1 MNNKYFQVIIL
12 SFSITIITFCIHM
25 LQSVDSMLNDHSFR
39 ISHSYL
45 GMAYDF
51 HKTFYPFAKRPFTNL
66 MIEMFSNIFHSSIGL
81 SFIIVNFTFIFL
93 NGFLVYKLSSI
104 FSENHRNNLI
114 NLLIYSLCFSNIFA
128 FFVPIYSYDEPLQ
141 FFFILLSL
149 ISFFKQKWLYFIL
162 TFSFA
167 IIARESSIILLPGL
181 WLLLKNKNKIFNLN
195 IIKKTIYLSIPVL
208 TYYVFLIIYIKVNNM
223 AATNEEDIK
232 NRLLHFKLNVGE
244 NIAATETIF
253 SFFLILGL
261 PIYFLVISIIKK
273 SYSSLLEKNLVKS
286 FLITVIINSVIVI
299 LTTKARE
306 SRLFVIPLFF
316 LWPIF
321 FNYLKE
327 EICEVFKFS
336 NYIKLFK
343 RWDYTLVLGFL
354 IFLNKLICYKI
365 YKITIG
371 DPSQNYFNLYL
382 FIIITIII
390 FHSLF
395 TLLNRSNRF
404 ISIENT

>member
-1 MNNKYFQVIIL
+1 
-12 SFSITIITFCIHM
+12 
-25 LQSVDSMLNDHSFR
+25 
-39 ISHSYL
+39 
-45 GMAYDF
+45 
-51 HKTFYPFAKRPFTNL
+51 
-66 MIEMFSNIFHSSIGL
+66 
-81 SFIIVNFTFIFL
+81 
-93 NGFLVYKLSSI
+93 
-104 FSENHRNNLI
+104 
-114 NLLIYSLCFSNIFA
+114 
-128 FFVPIYSYDEPLQ
+128 
-141 FFFILLSL
+141 
-149 ISFFKQKWLYFIL
+149 
-162 TFSFA
+162 
-167 IIARESSIILLPGL
+167 
-181 WLLLKNKNKIFNLN
+181 
-195 IIKKTIYLSIPVL
+195 
-208 TYYVFLIIYIKVNNM
+208 M